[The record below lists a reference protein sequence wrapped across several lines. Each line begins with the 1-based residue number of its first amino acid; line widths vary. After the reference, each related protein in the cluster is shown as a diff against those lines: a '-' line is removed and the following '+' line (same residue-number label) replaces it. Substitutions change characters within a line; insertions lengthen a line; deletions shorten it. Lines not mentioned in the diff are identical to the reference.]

1 MRVTAAWLLVALAFP
16 LLAHAQEGA
25 LPMAVGEL
33 ELASLAGEWHE
44 IAAYGSWWQRR
55 CVADTRYV
63 WIVRGPRTIDVQCSC
78 TGTSGVES
86 RSGRI
91 RTAEPSRPGQLSARF
106 APVVLSWLPGV
117 WSDYWV
123 FGRSEDPGWLLVGDR
138 RRQRLALLSRWAVL
152 DEAAFAAAIAAARRQ
167 GFEVD
172 RLLSVPQIR
181 GSARLL
187 RPSSGLTA
195 EGASGSGSGTV
206 PGVSNR
212 EH

>member
-16 LLAHAQEGA
+16 LLAHAQAGA
-25 LPMAVGEL
+25 LPMAVGALEL
-33 ELASLAGEWHE
+33 ESLAGEWHE

-63 WIVRGPRTIDVQCSC
+63 WAVRGPRTIDVQCSC
-78 TGTSGVES
+78 TATSGVES

-91 RTAEPSRPGQLSARF
+91 RAAERSQPGQLSARF
-106 APVVLSWLPGV
+106 APVLLSWLPGA
-117 WSDYWV
+117 WRDYWV
-123 FGRSEDPGWLLVGDR
+123 FGRGEDSGWLLVGDR
-138 RRQRLALLSRWAVL
+138 RRQRLAILSRWAAL
-152 DEAAFAAAIAAARRQ
+152 DEAAFAEAIAVARRQ

-172 RLLSVPQIR
+172 RLLTVPQAR
-181 GSARLL
+181 GSARL
-187 RPSSGLTA
+187 PSPSGAFTA
-195 EGASGSGSGTV
+195 EGTSGSGHGTV